1 MLTAAPTN
9 LKSRIRSVVSHLQ
22 SMRVTSSE
30 PASFY
35 LALVRG
41 FHKLYDHASFT
52 EPLPIFE
59 DYYLEVANQ
68 TCGVFTEDEVQTMR
82 RHAFLFFDEV
92 RKQSD
97 DSYAKVGETLLV
109 ALAILLDAE
118 FLQGRTR
125 ALMNLVYTN
134 MLNERSEKSSPA
146 RQDMDEETNASEHN
160 EEMQLPAIEPID
172 QIQFEE
178 ESFLEEFT
186 KKFEEEVTWEELDS
200 KAIAKACHEYHEVA
214 KLNEEER
221 KEGPKKK
228 QELSYL
234 KALQLA
240 LWDLLNNLTE
250 KSLQYYEKGL
260 TCLEKHFPEEK
271 EQKEEE
277 EDEEK
282 ERAVAEK
289 PKKET
294 RRERLRKLNERLSA
308 LITR

>member
-1 MLTAAPTN
+1 M
-9 LKSRIRSVVSHLQ
+9 S
-22 SMRVTSSE
+22 
-30 PASFY
+30 
-35 LALVRG
+35 
-41 FHKLYDHASFT
+41 
-52 EPLPIFE
+52 
-59 DYYLEVANQ
+59 
-68 TCGVFTEDEVQTMR
+68 
-82 RHAFLFFDEV
+82 
-92 RKQSD
+92 
-97 DSYAKVGETLLV
+97 
-109 ALAILLDAE
+109 
-118 FLQGRTR
+118 
-125 ALMNLVYTN
+125 LVYTN

-146 RQDMDEETNASEHN
+146 RQDVDEETNASDHN
-160 EEMQLPAIEPID
+160 EEVQLPAIEPID

-186 KKFEEEVTWEELDS
+186 KKFEEEVTWEELDP

-221 KEGPKKK
+221 KEGIKK

-240 LWDLLNNLTE
+240 LWDLLNTLTE

-260 TCLEKHFPEEK
+260 TCLERQFPEEK

-277 EDEEK
+277 EDEDK
-282 ERAVAEK
+282 EREVAEK